1 MPSQETNPT
10 TIINYR
16 TKKHLKDAFFSLC
29 KEQNVSATSRLNDYM
44 RQTLKENGIA
54 TTSTAQPQPSKKNQS
69 VSDWR
74 DELLRA

>member
-54 TTSTAQPQPSKKNQS
+54 TTTSPAQPNKKNQS

>member
-1 MPSQETNPT
+1 MPAQETNPT

-54 TTSTAQPQPSKKNQS
+54 TTTSKAQPTKTNQS